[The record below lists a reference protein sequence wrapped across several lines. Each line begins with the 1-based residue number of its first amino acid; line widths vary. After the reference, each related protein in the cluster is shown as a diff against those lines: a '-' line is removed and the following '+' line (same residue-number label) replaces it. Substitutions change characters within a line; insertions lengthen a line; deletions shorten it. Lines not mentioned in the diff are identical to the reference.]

1 MPKRR
6 TNVMIDEEQ
15 IKGLKTL
22 SSITRVRMS
31 EYIRE
36 GIDMVLSR
44 YQKEL
49 KKAPKKERGVIRLCQ
64 GEHKTKRKGGE

>member
-49 KKAPKKERGVIRLCQ
+49 KKAPKK
-64 GEHKTKRKGGE
+64 KGG